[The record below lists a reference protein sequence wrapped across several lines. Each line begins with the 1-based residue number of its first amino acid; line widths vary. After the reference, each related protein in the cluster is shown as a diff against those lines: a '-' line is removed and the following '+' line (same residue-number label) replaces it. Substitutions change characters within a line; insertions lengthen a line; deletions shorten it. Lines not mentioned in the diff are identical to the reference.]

1 MPSPLGRQDLFFEV
15 YLKKIKKEL
24 DNVNFLIILSK
35 KCDHKNKYYLGEGVK
50 KKVLGQCPVCAG
62 PLLVTGLTCERCGTK
77 IVGKFQV
84 SEFYKLS
91 ADQMSFVKTFLR
103 CRGNI
108 KEIERELGISY
119 PTVKNRLNQVIE
131 ALGFEVA
138 QESPSKEER
147 LEVLKR
153 LEDGGISFRE
163 ALDLL
168 AQRQRST
175 KGGKEA

>member
-1 MPSPLGRQDLFFEV
+1 MKKRFLG
-15 YLKKIKKEL
+15 I
-24 DNVNFLIILSK
+24 
-35 KCDHKNKYYLGEGVK
+35 
-50 KKVLGQCPVCAG
+50 CPVCG
-62 PLLVTGLTCERCGTK
+62 GTLSITEFTCEGCGTK
-77 IVGKFQV
+77 ITGQFQAC
-84 SEFYKLS
+84 EFCNLS
-91 ADQMSFVKTFLR
+91 TDQLGFVKTFLR

-138 QESPSKEER
+138 LEGPTKEER

-153 LEDGGISFRE
+153 LEGGEIGFQE

-175 KGGKEA
+175 KGGKDV